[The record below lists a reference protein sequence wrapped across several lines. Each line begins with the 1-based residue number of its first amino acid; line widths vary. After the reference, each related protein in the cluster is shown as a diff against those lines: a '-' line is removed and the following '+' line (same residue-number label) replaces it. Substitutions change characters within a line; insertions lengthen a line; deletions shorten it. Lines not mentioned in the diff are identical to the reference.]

1 MRLSK
6 NQVIILLLI
15 LIGLIYRLI
24 LSSNNNFIF
33 NMDNARDMVDV
44 REMVVL
50 QKPRLIGQTT
60 SIEGLFYGPGWYYLL
75 SIPFILSGGHPYAAI
90 LLEIF
95 LWAVGGYFLLYL
107 VNKFYG
113 RMAMVGVAALWIA
126 SNYILLGSQYAL
138 NPNPILFLTPVFI
151 FALWKY
157 LETGKIWANLLAWF
171 LAGIFFHFEVA
182 VGVFMP
188 VILLLTVILAK
199 RWDLFKKKSF
209 YLGVLVFLA
218 TFIPQILFNLKH
230 GSSLVK
236 AILDYKS
243 TSHGDIKTASL
254 PRIIEVYN
262 GFYNSLL
269 PTFMNFE
276 FFTKLMTFLFPVTLL
291 IYLKKFKKD
300 NFTLI
305 TLLLLFVPLVGVVF
319 LKLGLASWYLNEVLV
334 VSIILVGFVFFVLQ
348 KISSL
353 GKIIS
358 VILVSVLLI
367 FAIKNM
373 ADYLKAF
380 QVGDNGNSVLRN
392 ELAVVDYTYQK
403 ANGKN
408 FKVYVYMPSV
418 IDYPYQYL
426 YWWRGLKKYGFVP
439 KDYAYLPNKPTY
451 ISQKEKLNTGSNPP
465 DSGLVFLIK
474 EPDQIGQ
481 RHLWENSFKNL
492 PLISTEN
499 IGVIIVETRQDLIQL
514 Q

>member
-1 MRLSK
+1 MKLNK
-6 NQVIILLLI
+6 TQVIILLIL
-15 LIGLIYRLI
+15 LIGVIYRLI
-24 LSSNNNFIF
+24 ISSNNNFIF

-44 REMVVL
+44 REMVIL

-75 SIPFILSGGHPYAAI
+75 SIPFILSGGHPYASI

-95 LWAVGGYFLLYL
+95 LWVVGGYFLLYL

-113 RMAMVGVAALWIA
+113 KLGVIGVAVFWIA

-157 LETGKIWANLLAWF
+157 LETEKIWFGILAWF
-171 LAGIFFHFEVA
+171 LAGLFFHFEVA

-188 VILLLTVILAK
+188 IILLLTIVLSK
-199 RWDLFKKKSF
+199 KWDLFKKTSF
-209 YLGVLVFLA
+209 YLGVLVFLT
-218 TFIPQILFNLKH
+218 TFIPQILFNFKH
-230 GSSLVK
+230 DSSLFK

-243 TSHGDIKTASL
+243 TSHGDIKTASTL
-254 PRIIEVYN
+254 RMVEVYH
-262 GFYNSLL
+262 GFSNSLL

-276 FFTKLMTFLFPVTLL
+276 FFTKLMTFLFPIILL

-305 TLLLLFVPLVGVVF
+305 TLLLFFVPLSGVVF
-319 LKLGLASWYLNEVLV
+319 LKLGLASWYFNEALV
-334 VSIILVGFVFFVLQ
+334 ASIILVGFVFFVLQ
-348 KISSL
+348 KVSSL

-358 VILVSVLLI
+358 AVLVGMLLI
-367 FAIKNM
+367 FTIKNM
-373 ADYLKAF
+373 TGYLAAAR
-380 QVGDNGNSVLRN
+380 VGDNGNSVLKN
-392 ELAVVDYTYQK
+392 ELAVIDYTYQK

-408 FKVYVYMPSV
+408 FKVYVYLPSV

-426 YWWRGLKKYGFVP
+426 YWWRGLKKYGFLP
-439 KDYAYLPNKPTY
+439 EEYAYLPKKPEY
-451 ISQKEKLNTGSNPP
+451 IAQKEKFNTGSNPP

-481 RHLWENSFKNL
+481 RHLWENNFKTL
-492 PLISTEN
+492 PLISTEH
-499 IGVIIVETRQDLIQL
+499 IGAVTIETRQDIVD
-514 Q
+514 